1 MCRPFYVGAGA
12 AYGSVFFQS
21 GSFSLHTKGG
31 RCSSLDPF
39 SKDSTLTGY
48 LLLES
53 LGHMPHLYPR
63 RISSLGTL
71 ILLVYLSRSTIPST
85 VLNHKTHSG
94 NICCLTNWRTEKR
107 AEGNSRREVTAR
119 AKAWRWA
126 WLQRV
131 QGNSVSLAK
140 SDGLGQGSSKLG
152 SSGTSRHLSQFLF
165 PIRAHHPL
173 HCFWGWLDINLSL
186 VHVNGLN
193 PLTGNCLFCG
203 AHYVSS
209 LE

>member
-1 MCRPFYVGAGA
+1 
-12 AYGSVFFQS
+12 
-21 GSFSLHTKGG
+21 
-31 RCSSLDPF
+31 
-39 SKDSTLTGY
+39 
-48 LLLES
+48 
-53 LGHMPHLYPR
+53 MPHLYPR

-85 VLNHKTHSG
+85 VLNHKTRSG

-193 PLTGNCLFCG
+193 PLTGNCLFCR

-209 LE
+209 LEQRWLCLRHGFNWNSQFYGNTLKERLGCAHLCQLGSRVGCPQS